1 MSTAPTST
9 ERATRVPT
17 AAMVDTNL
25 EVIVIPVSDVE
36 RAKRSYASLGSTSS
50 RASALRRPT
59 RPSKMR
65 PDTWQV
71 PPRRI
76 LPDRLRRE
84 PVA

>member
-1 MSTAPTST
+1 MSTAPISS

-17 AAMVDTNL
+17 TAMVDTNL
-25 EVIVIPVSDVE
+25 EVVVIPVSDVE
-36 RAKRSYASLGSTSS
+36 RAKRFSASLGSTSS
-50 RASALRRPT
+50 RARALRRPT

-65 PDTWQV
+65 PDTRQV